1 MFLGAMGLLVTAG
14 GPACQGTGRSRFLV
28 GVRYNFLIQ
37 GLVGPSHGITLID
50 LLSLSGRHQQ
60 GRW

>member
-1 MFLGAMGLLVTAG
+1 MFLGTMNFPVTAG
-14 GPACQGTGRSRFLV
+14 GAACQDTGRTMFL
-28 GVRYNFLIQ
+28 GDVRDNFLIQ

-50 LLSLSGRHQQ
+50 LLSLSRRHQN